1 MDVEILLRSNVV
13 KKCQTVMKLQA
24 DTRDL
29 PSPYYNDIQ
38 LQYKPP
44 QTTSVIGV
52 ASKHQTQL
60 LLRRTCKL
68 CLRSGNRCITEPT
81 HHSWHELAARTRTNL
96 PKSVPREAAEGHFQ
110 DTCVRRRYRELSG
123 RSTNVGVAVQSL
135 SIAAGCG
142 RMAGL
147 AYIVAAVVL
156 KHMQLGLFLVFGPIM
171 RSRFE

>member
-1 MDVEILLRSNVV
+1 LRIRSV
-13 KKCQTVMKLQA
+13 
-24 DTRDL
+24 RR

-38 LQYKPP
+38 LRYKPP
-44 QTTSVIGV
+44 QAIPLIG
-52 ASKHQTQL
+52 ALSKHQTLL

-81 HHSWHELAARTRTNL
+81 HHSWHELAARTRSNL
-96 PKSVPREAAEGHFQ
+96 TKSVPREAAEGHFQ
-110 DTCVRRRYRELSG
+110 DTCVRRRYRKLSG

-147 AYIVAAVVL
+147 AYVVAAVVL
-156 KHMQLGLFLVFGPIM
+156 KHMQLGLFLVLAP
-171 RSRFE
+171 S

>member
-1 MDVEILLRSNVV
+1 MNDEMLLRSNVIE
-13 KKCQTVMKLQA
+13 KCQTVMKLQA

-44 QTTSVIGV
+44 QTISMIGV
-52 ASKHQTQL
+52 GSKHQTRL

-68 CLRSGNRCITEPT
+68 CFRSGNRCITEPT
-81 HHSWHELAARTRTNL
+81 HHSWHELAARTRSNL

-110 DTCVRRRYRELSG
+110 DTCVRRRPRELSG
-123 RSTNVGVAVQSL
+123 RSTSVGAAVQSL
-135 SIAAGCG
+135 CIAAGCG

-147 AYIVAAVVL
+147 AYFVAAVVL
-156 KHMQLGLFLVFGPIM
+156 KHMQLGLFLVLAP
-171 RSRFE
+171 S

>member
-1 MDVEILLRSNVV
+1 MNDEMLLRSNVIE
-13 KKCQTVMKLQA
+13 KCQTVMKLQA

-81 HHSWHELAARTRTNL
+81 HHSWHELAARTRSNL

-156 KHMQLGLFLVFGPIM
+156 KHMQLGLFLVLAP
-171 RSRFE
+171 S

>member
-1 MDVEILLRSNVV
+1 
-13 KKCQTVMKLQA
+13 MKLQA

-68 CLRSGNRCITEPT
+68 CLRSGNQCITEPT
-81 HHSWHELAARTRTNL
+81 HHSWHELAARTRSNL
-96 PKSVPREAAEGHFQ
+96 PKSVPREAAEGRFQ
-110 DTCVRRRYRELSG
+110 DTCVRRRPRELSG

-135 SIAAGCG
+135 SITAGCG
-142 RMAGL
+142 RMPRL
-147 AYIVAAVVL
+147 AYLIAAMVL